1 MCQLD
6 SRRSKIQCSKCS
18 KFICSAHFRPK
29 DAFYTLVFDNLCP
42 TCGALLSP
50 SGCMRP
56 KKEKSAVADIDVE
69 QIVHCMRA
77 ISRHAEQVAC
87 IVSRMAK
94 IK

>member
-1 MCQLD
+1 
-6 SRRSKIQCSKCS
+6 
-18 KFICSAHFRPK
+18 
-29 DAFYTLVFDNLCP
+29 
-42 TCGALLSP
+42 
-50 SGCMRP
+50 MRP